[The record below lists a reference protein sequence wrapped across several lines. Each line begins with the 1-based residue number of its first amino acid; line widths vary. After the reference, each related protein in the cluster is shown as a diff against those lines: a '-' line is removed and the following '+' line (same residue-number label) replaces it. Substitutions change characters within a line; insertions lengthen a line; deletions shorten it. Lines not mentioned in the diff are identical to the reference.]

1 MSSLRVLDLFSGLGG
16 WSAPARA
23 MGLEVV
29 RVELEPHLE
38 AEVHADIL
46 TLSAADLGGR
56 GAYDLVLASP
66 PCEGFSVM
74 NIGKNWHHDGQPKTD
89 KARLALRLVEATLA
103 LIGELQPSYW
113 VMENPRDKLRVLPP
127 VQHLERRTV
136 TYCHYGERR
145 MKPTDLWSD
154 RWPPSLQLEAP
165 CRNGDPCHVRAPR
178 GSTTGTQGMGDYWQ
192 KSVVPY
198 PLALAVTEAAIRD
211 LQVEAAGTAD
221 PLQQLGLFPE
231 LAYPLN
237 VAHHRATVGRA
248 IVRK

>member
-1 MSSLRVLDLFSGLGG
+1 
-16 WSAPARA
+16 
-23 MGLEVV
+23 MGLEVT

-74 NIGKNWHHDGQPKTD
+74 NIGKNWHHDGRPKT
-89 KARLALRLVEATLA
+89 ARAELALALVEATLA
-103 LIGELQPSYW
+103 LITELRPAYW
-113 VMENPRDKLRVLPP
+113 VLENPRDKLRVLPP

-154 RWPPSLQLEAP
+154 RWPPSLVLLP
-165 CRNGDPCHVRAPR
+165 TCRNGDPCHVRAPR

-198 PLALAVTEAAIRD
+198 PLAEAVTLAAVAD
-211 LQVEAAGTAD
+211 LERAQVGSSM
-221 PLQQLGLFPE
+221 PRQQLGFFAE
-231 LAYPLN
+231 LGYPAN
-237 VAHHRATVGRA
+237 ARHE
-248 IVRK
+248 RKTQGWR

>member
-1 MSSLRVLDLFSGLGG
+1 MSAARVLDLFSGLGG

-23 MGLEVV
+23 MGLEVT
-29 RVELEPHLE
+29 RVEMEPHLE

-46 TLSAADLGGR
+46 TLSAAELGGR

-74 NIGKNWHHDGQPKTD
+74 NIGKNWHHDGRPKT
-89 KARLALRLVEATLA
+89 ARAELALALVEATLA
-103 LIGELQPSYW
+103 LIAELRPAYW
-113 VMENPRDKLRVLPP
+113 VLENPRDKLRVLPP

-145 MKPTDLWSD
+145 MKPTDLWPD
-154 RWPPSLQLEAP
+154 RWPPSLVLLP
-165 CRNGDPCHVRAPR
+165 TCRNGDPCHVRAPR

-198 PLALAVTEAAIRD
+198 PLAEAVTLAAVAD
-211 LQVEAAGTAD
+211 LERAQAGRST
-221 PLQQLGLFPE
+221 PRQQLGLFAD
-231 LAYPLN
+231 LAYPAN
-237 VAHHRATVGRA
+237 ARHE
-248 IVRK
+248 RKTQGWR